1 MYWITFL
8 VKLVCMGATLSF
20 TLDPLQ
26 RHVATQIKFECLPL
40 PIYDLCKWEANRV
53 IHMNDTALF
62 AINIILIAAE
72 EIILNL

>member
-8 VKLVCMGATLSF
+8 VKLVGATLSF
-20 TLDPLQ
+20 TRSFT
-26 RHVATQIKFECLPL
+26 RHVAAQIKFEYLPL